1 MPRRYSSSSSQPA
14 LDRPRLIPHAGL
26 PGQDGTT
33 RFAYSMEAVGA
44 ARDAF
49 KLIPLLP
56 TPLSSSSAAAGTSST
71 FPAVAAAIGGGKGG
85 EATSALSAGV
95 GATLGDTSGVQVGLD
110 LFFFCF
116 TSSFLLAAAFFFCK
130 PQALTQP
137 PRPLNLRKKIKLNR
151 YLRARPRAGRRPRG
165 RTPRRRRR
173 AARRRIEE
181 EEK

>member
-85 EATSALSAGV
+85 EGTSALSAGV

-110 LFFFCF
+110 LFFFLFHLVVLACRCLF
-116 TSSFLLAAAFFFCK
+116 FLQTSSSHSTSTASQPPK
-130 PQALTQP
+130 KNKTQP
-137 PRPLNLRKKIKLNR
+137 LPQGKAKGWSPTMGA
-151 YLRARPRAGRRPRG
+151 YTAPAPAGG
-165 RTPRRRRR
+165 
-173 AARRRIEE
+173 EE
-181 EEK
+181 AH